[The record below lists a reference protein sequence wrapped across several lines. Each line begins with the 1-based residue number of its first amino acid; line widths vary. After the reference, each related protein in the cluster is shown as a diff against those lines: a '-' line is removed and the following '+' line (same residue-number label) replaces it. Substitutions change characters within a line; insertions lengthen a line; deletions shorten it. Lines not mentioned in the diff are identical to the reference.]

1 MTETVCSRSSLGHEG
16 YCQDFLSFPELIIW
30 IDIVDWFLQLF
41 VQLLLFAVIG
51 RSGRDAEA
59 AAAKD
64 VNPSVQ
70 V

>member
-16 YCQDFLSFPELIIW
+16 YCPNFLSFPELIIW

-41 VQLLLFAVIG
+41 VQLLLLAVIG
-51 RSGRDAEA
+51 RSGRHAEA
-59 AAAKD
+59 AAVKD